1 MRKALRRQNKRRV
14 STLKNRAGPIG
25 GWDLSARSK
34 EAGITVAFEL
44 QNFIPEVGKVTFRKG
59 SEDHVTGITG
69 PVGTLMEYTFG
80 TTSKLFASTATD
92 IYDVTAAGAVG
103 AAVLSSL
110 TNGIWASI
118 NFSTTGGN
126 FLCLVNGADG
136 FRTYDGSSWVTET
149 ITGATAADMI
159 DLFAH
164 KERIWMIEK
173 NSLSCWYLAPRAKS
187 GAAVEFDIGS
197 VVTKGGHIV
206 AGASWSFDGGS
217 GPDDYWDIDTS
228 EGEVVVYTGVDPGTA
243 QTWQLAGVYQIDK
256 PVGRR
261 CILNA
266 GSDLVVLTES
276 GTIPMSQ
283 IQVSVSGRDM
293 VPDAIRDPFIAASQR
308 VAGTVP
314 GWQLF
319 LYRRKG
325 WLYANIPFTDGSRQ
339 YAMNTVTKKW
349 FEIQG
354 WDADCWGALE
364 SDLFFAIPD
373 GTIVRADSSFAER
386 GNDIVG
392 RILTGWDDFG
402 TDYVKHWKMV
412 RPLQDASEVFIP
424 LIKMQSDYNLD
435 NVGGVAGSFAAVEG
449 STWDVAVWDVAEWI
463 TTSQGR
469 SRWYGVGGAGMVGSI
484 LYECR
489 LKNISL
495 SISGWDVLF
504 ERGDVL

>member
-1 MRKALRRQNKRRV
+1 MRKALKRKSKRRV
-14 STLKNRAGPIG
+14 STLKNRPGPIG

-59 SEDHVTGITG
+59 AEDHVTGITG

-80 TTSKLFASTATD
+80 GTSEMFAATATD

-103 AAVLSSL
+103 AAVVSSL
-110 TNGIWASI
+110 TNAKWGWI

-126 FLCLVNGADG
+126 FLCMLNGADG
-136 FRTYDGSSWVTET
+136 FRTYNGSSWATQT
-149 ITGATAADMI
+149 ITGVSAASLN
-159 DLFAH
+159 DLFGH
-164 KERIWMIEK
+164 KGRIWMVEED
-173 NSLSCWYLAPRAKS
+173 SLSCWYLPPRQIS
-187 GAAVEFDIGS
+187 GAATEFDLGS
-197 VVTKGGHIV
+197 IVTKGGTIV
-206 AGASWSFDGGS
+206 GAASWSFDGGS
-217 GPDDYWDIDTS
+217 GPDDYWVAVTS
-228 EGEVVVYTGVDPGTA
+228 EGEVVVYTGVDPGTS

-256 PVGRR
+256 PVGTR
-261 CILNA
+261 CILNV
-266 GSDLVVLTES
+266 GSDLVILTES

-293 VPDAIRDPFIAASQR
+293 VPDAIRDPFIAASQM
-308 VAGTVP
+308 VAGNIA

-325 WLYANIPFTDGSRQ
+325 WLFANIPFTSGSRQ
-339 YAMNTVTKKW
+339 YAMNSVTKKW

-364 SDLFFAIPD
+364 SDLFYAIPD
-373 GTIVRADSSFAER
+373 GTIVRADSSFADR

-412 RPLQDASEVFIP
+412 RPLQDASEVFVP

-435 NVGGVAGSFAAVEG
+435 NVGGTAGSFAAVEG
-449 STWDVAVWDVAEWI
+449 SVWDVAVWDVAEWI
-463 TTSQGR
+463 NTSQGR
-469 SRWYGVGGAGMVGSI
+469 SHWYGVGGTGMVGSI
-484 LYECR
+484 LYEVR
-489 LKNISL
+489 LKNIQL